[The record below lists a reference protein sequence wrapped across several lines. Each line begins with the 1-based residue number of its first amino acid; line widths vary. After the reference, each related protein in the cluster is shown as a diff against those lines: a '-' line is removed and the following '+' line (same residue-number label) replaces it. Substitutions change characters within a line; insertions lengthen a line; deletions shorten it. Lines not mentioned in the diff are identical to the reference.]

1 MIVLKICRRLFILLF
16 FVGFWGLY
24 CSAGNASADDLVVPE
39 KVFLFDT
46 VVEGTPVVHEFIVKN
61 NGKAPVQL
69 LRVRTDCGCSAVTH
83 PPAIAAGSAEA
94 ITIKLDTNGY
104 GGQRITKTA
113 TIDTSS
119 VEVPS
124 VALTLVG
131 QVDIFARIEPQRL
144 SLRGKPG
151 EAISGK
157 VTIARLPRYPFRIVE
172 TRART
177 GSDIAFQLAETAG
190 GYELDVQVTRN
201 QPGRVFDTI
210 VLRTDS
216 PVKPELQVGIYL
228 QILDPQA
235 KPAADFRLVPISPEG
250 KTQADPS

>member
-1 MIVLKICRRLFILLF
+1 MSVLKICRRRFILLF
-16 FVGFWGLY
+16 LIGFLGLY
-24 CSAGNASADDLVVPE
+24 FSAGNAFAEDLVVPE

-46 VVEGTPVVHEFIVKN
+46 VVEGTPVVHGFIVKN
-61 NGKAPVQL
+61 KGKAPVQL

-83 PPAIAAGSAEA
+83 PPAIAAGGAET

-113 TIDTSS
+113 TIETSS

-124 VALTLVG
+124 VALTLIG
-131 QVDIFARIEPQRL
+131 QVDIFARVEPQRL
-144 SLRGKPG
+144 SLRGKAG
-151 EAISGK
+151 EALSGK
-157 VTIARLPRYPFRIVE
+157 VRIVRLPQYPFRIVE

-190 GYELDVQVTRN
+190 GYELDVKAIRN
-201 QPGRVFDTI
+201 QPGRAFDTI
-210 VLRTDS
+210 LMKTDS
-216 PVKPELQVGIYL
+216 PVKPELQVSVYL
-228 QILDPQA
+228 QILDPNA
-235 KPAADFRLVPISPEG
+235 KPASEMRLIPISPES